1 MINYQKKLYGNGLT
15 LLTAPLE
22 DTEAVTILVAVKVG
36 SRYETK
42 EVNGISHFLEHLFF
56 KGTKKRPSTLK
67 LSKELDA
74 MGAKYNAFTGE
85 EITGFYIQSSKRHFK
100 KAWDILSDMLL
111 NPLIP
116 PKEVERERGVI
127 LEEMNMYYDTPQIH
141 VQELAK
147 QAVYGD
153 TPLGRD
159 IIGTRETINSI
170 TREQIVAYRNQ
181 YYVPQNM
188 IVVIAGSQTD
198 DWEKFIT
205 QKLGEHVAGESS
217 QYLSAN
223 VMNHK
228 ELVNIAKKETD
239 QTHLVLNLNTFP
251 STDDRWPVLEVLA
264 NLLGGQMSSRLFIK
278 IRERRGL
285 AYYVRAS
292 AQSFHDTG
300 LLNISA
306 GLKTSNVNEALR
318 VTTTELRNL
327 RDKLVTKEE
336 LNRSIDNIIG
346 HMALSLEGSFSVSE
360 FLMEQWFNENK
371 IRQPEELIERY
382 RAVTAKDIQK
392 LAQEIVT
399 ESNIIVTMIGPMDIK
414 KKTNFE
420 NTIKSKLK

>member
-1 MINYQKKLYGNGLT
+1 MINYQKKLYGNGLI

-22 DTEAVTILVAVKVG
+22 DTEAVTVLVAVKVG

-42 EVNGISHFLEHLFF
+42 DINGISHFLEHLFF

-127 LEEMNMYYDTPQIH
+127 LEEMNMYYDTPQIY

-147 QAVYGD
+147 RAVYGD

-159 IIGTRETINSI
+159 IVGTRETINSV
-170 TREQIVAYRNQ
+170 TREQIANYRDK
-181 YYVPQNM
+181 YYVPKNM
-188 IVVIAGSQTD
+188 IVVIAGSKTE
-198 DWEKFIT
+198 DWEKLIT
-205 QKLGEHVAGESS
+205 QKLGAHTAGQQS
-217 QYLSAN
+217 QFEPVNL
-223 VMNHK
+223 K
-228 ELVNIAKKETD
+228 LPIEPVNIAKKDTD
-239 QTHLVLNLNTFP
+239 QTHLVVNIKTFP

-285 AYYVRAS
+285 AYYVRAT

-306 GLKTSNVNEALR
+306 GLKTSNVKEALR
-318 VTTTELRNL
+318 VTATELHNL
-327 RDKLVTKEE
+327 RTKPVTKEE
-336 LNRSIDNIIG
+336 LKRSIDNIIG
-346 HMALSLEGSFSVSE
+346 HMALSLEGSFSVAE
-360 FLMEQWFNENK
+360 FLMEQWFNERK

-382 RAVTAKDIQK
+382 RAVTAKDILK
-392 LAQEIVT
+392 LAQEIIT
-399 ESNIIVTMIGPMDIK
+399 NDNIITTMIGPIEP
-414 KKTNFE
+414 KTKSAFLKS
-420 NTIKSKLK
+420 ISSKLK